1 MLDRLFAYSPCLDAP
16 DQWAI
21 ATVVSV
27 SGSVPR
33 PIGTS
38 MAVRSDSLTIGSIS
52 GGCVES
58 ALVDAALTCIVSGQ
72 PAICDFGYADD
83 DGLSVGLMCGGDIR
97 VVIDPVHTVATAL
110 RALQPANAPTSAP
123 VPACPARPTD
133 PTDPAAAE
141 PLASETGAL
150 IRELPQEI
158 TLSNGAFIG
167 SSTDPHYGESEH
179 HEDSQQH
186 RTVPRL
192 PMPALAVPTG
202 QPLPAAYAAELGR
215 AADEVDALIH
225 SGGCG
230 IVEVRDDSIVECP
243 IVRRLFV
250 ETHRPRARVLIYGA
264 NDFSAAIAEATSLLG
279 LHVTVCDARPAFA
292 THARHPG
299 AHEVIVACPGDHF
312 AKEVTAGRI
321 DARTAVIMLTHDPRF
336 DLPVLD
342 RALRMDLVYVGAMGS
357 RTTHERRAQELL
369 NGGLPAATFA
379 RLHSPIGLDIGA
391 RTPPEVAVA
400 VLAEYIACTRRT
412 GNASSIPQLRD
423 TSGPVHADRSR
434 NPSPRRGGSSS
445 SDDRAG
451 ESVHHTTTME
461 AASWT

>member
-1 MLDRLFAYSPCLDAP
+1 MLDRLFAYSPCLDVP

-58 ALVDAALTCIVSGQ
+58 ALVDAALTCIDSGQ
-72 PAICDFGYADD
+72 PTLCDFGYADD

-97 VVIDPVHTVATAL
+97 VFIDPVSTVANAL
-110 RALQPANAPTSAP
+110 RTLLPVTAPASAGVP
-123 VPACPARPTD
+123 VCPARPTD
-133 PTDPAAAE
+133 LTGPAAAE
-141 PLASETGAL
+141 PLAPETGSL
-150 IRELPQEI
+150 IRELPYEI
-158 TLSNGAFIG
+158 TLSNGAHIG
-167 SSTDPHYGESEH
+167 SSTAPHYGTPAHREESQH
-179 HEDSQQH
+179 H

-192 PMPALAVPTG
+192 PMPAVAVPTG
-202 QPLPAAYAAELGR
+202 QLLPAAYAAEIGR

-230 IVEVRDDSIVECP
+230 IVEVRDDTVVECP
-243 IVRRLFV
+243 IIRRLFV
-250 ETHRPRARVLIYGA
+250 ESHRPRARVLIYGA
-264 NDFSAAIAEATSLLG
+264 NDFSAAIAEATSFLG

-292 THARHPG
+292 TQARHPG
-299 AHEVIVACPGDHF
+299 AHDVIVARPGDHF
-312 AKEVTAGRI
+312 AEEVTAGRV

-342 RALRMDLVYVGAMGS
+342 RALRMDLAYVGAMGS

-369 NGGLPAATFA
+369 NGGLPAAAFA

-412 GNASSIPQLRD
+412 GYASSIPQLRD
-423 TSGPVHADRSR
+423 TSGPVHADRSGHS
-434 NPSPRRGGSSS
+434 SPRRGGPSS
-445 SDDRAG
+445 SDHRADD
-451 ESVHHTTTME
+451 SVPHPTME